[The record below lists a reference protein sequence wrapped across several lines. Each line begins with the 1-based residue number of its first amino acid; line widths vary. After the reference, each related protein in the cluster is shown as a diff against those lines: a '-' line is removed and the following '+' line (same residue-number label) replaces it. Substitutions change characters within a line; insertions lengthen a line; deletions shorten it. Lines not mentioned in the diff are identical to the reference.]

1 MRSLLLGSIALAL
14 VGCAS
19 EAAVTNDAAAV
30 EEMAAASVVTIE
42 ASALADRIAA
52 GEVQLIDVRTPEE
65 YAEGHIEGAI
75 LMPVDEFDPAAIPAA
90 EGKETILYC
99 RSARRSELAATML
112 SEATGETAV
121 HLEGGIIAWQE
132 AELPVVTPQ

>member
-1 MRSLLLGSIALAL
+1 MRALLFGSIALAL
-14 VGCAS
+14 AGCAS
-19 EAAVTNDAAAV
+19 EAAVVDDAAEV
-30 EEMAAASVVTIE
+30 EAPAAASVATIE

-75 LMPVDEFDPAAIPAA
+75 LMPVDAFDPAAIPAA

-99 RSARRSELAATML
+99 RSARRSERAATML
-112 SEATGETAV
+112 AEARGDTAV
-121 HLEGGIIAWQE
+121 HLEGGIKAWQE
-132 AELPVVTPQ
+132 AELPVVTP